1 VLEAGRLARLER
13 DHLDPRRDRI
23 EGKIARVAR
32 QEADGEP
39 EAMGGDGRVEGG
51 ATGSGRVADT
61 VERDMPDGDEVRR
74 GQDRS

>member
-1 VLEAGRLARLER
+1 
-13 DHLDPRRDRI
+13 
-23 EGKIARVAR
+23 
-32 QEADGEP
+32 
-39 EAMGGDGRVEGG
+39 MGGDGGVEGG